1 MVKQPIVY
9 MTRRK
14 FLELYITVP
23 ELQKSF
29 DVVINDMGY
38 GIDKRVTMLEG
49 SNTKSK
55 SSFTLIVK

>member
-1 MVKQPIVY
+1 